1 MHGRVRLS
9 CPGRAL
15 NQRQALLEG
24 RLNSSGLRG
33 VEGACRVIAEA
44 TKASTDARR
53 GGSRCLRVVHLSQQE
68 VAKRRAVVR
77 SGIVQTQQR
86 IGHPIVR
93 HTVGATIKAPDTVTH
108 AFRTLSYDDPHSG
121 RSAVEDQAFHG
132 FLAPWPRSAKDDHVA
147 VREAMNGQAS
157 TVPGLEHQDWVAKEA
172 PTWTCFEVVQGQTSI
187 NQTRLA
193 PVPPTL
199 FDGGEFILQLLT
211 DEVREALQMVLS
223 SVPADRSGAVVHR
236 ARLRRST

>member
-1 MHGRVRLS
+1 ML
-9 CPGRAL
+9 
-15 NQRQALLEG
+15 
-24 RLNSSGLRG
+24 
-33 VEGACRVIAEA
+33 
-44 TKASTDARR
+44 
-53 GGSRCLRVVHLSQQE
+53 
-68 VAKRRAVVR
+68 AKNV
-77 SGIVQTQQR
+77 
-86 IGHPIVR
+86 
-93 HTVGATIKAPDTVTH
+93 VTH